1 MIDIIIAVV
10 IILFIIVGYK
20 NGFMKSV
27 YRVSAFVLGIVLAYV
42 LYRPVKNLFINS
54 GLMDKVN
61 SGIRS
66 LSDSHMQVL
75 NENILPG
82 YMKSMVANGQ
92 VSLSD
97 AVSGFLTTL
106 VINVLAFLF
115 VFLAVRLLIA
125 LLGRVI
131 HITSRLPVIN
141 FFNRG
146 LGVVLGIAEGIML
159 IYLVLA
165 FVYAVT
171 PLRENPVTVEY
182 INASPLTK
190 TMYENNPVIDL
201 ISPTDYESL
210 IQGGNY
216 E

>member
-115 VFLAVRLLIA
+115 VFLAARLLIA